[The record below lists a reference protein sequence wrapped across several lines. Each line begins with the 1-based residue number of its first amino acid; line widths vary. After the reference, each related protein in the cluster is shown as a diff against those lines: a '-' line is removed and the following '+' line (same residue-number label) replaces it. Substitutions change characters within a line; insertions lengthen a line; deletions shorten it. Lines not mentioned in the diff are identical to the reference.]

1 MDFYLSKCIWYGW
14 NGFLLYLYV
23 VNIPDLLISHL
34 AYLLGGWVAY
44 LVGGWVAY
52 LVGVSLADGMVRQC
66 GSLATKAA
74 TQNQKHL
81 IALLI
86 DCLCISVIL

>member
-1 MDFYLSKCIWYGW
+1 MCTSEGERWIFYLSKCIWYGW

-44 LVGGWVAY
+44 LVR
-52 LVGVSLADGMVRQC
+52 VSLADGMVRQC

-86 DCLCISVIL
+86 DCLCI